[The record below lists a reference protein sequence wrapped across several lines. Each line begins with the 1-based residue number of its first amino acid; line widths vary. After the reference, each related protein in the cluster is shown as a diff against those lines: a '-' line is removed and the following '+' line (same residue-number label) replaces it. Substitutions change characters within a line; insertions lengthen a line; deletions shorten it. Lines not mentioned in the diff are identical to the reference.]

1 MQETMG
7 LPTQYSKGVDTM
19 SSKDKIALLIRDD
32 WFNCALNRLLALCTV
47 NTIWNNG
54 S

>member
-1 MQETMG
+1 MG

-19 SSKDKIALLIRDD
+19 TSKDKIALLIRDD